1 MRRDSRPRPRARLK
15 DIALKLGVTEAAVSK
30 ALRDASDISPQLK
43 KRVLE
48 CARKLNY
55 QPSAAARGLAM
66 RRTYTVGLVLPD
78 LMASFFAEIA
88 MGAARLLQPRGYT
101 LMLAN
106 SEESAEMER
115 REVEQLLARRVDGL
129 LVASACGSQD
139 TELFDRIRRARTPLV
154 LVDREFPGYLADF
167 AGADN
172 VEVGRLATA
181 YLAGLGCR
189 NIAHLACERLAT
201 GPARRAGYQLALQAA
216 GLAGKPAL
224 IVQAENTDEGGYR
237 AAQILLNTNPSL
249 DGIFCFSDVVAAG
262 AEHALFDAGLRIPE
276 DVSLIGAGNIRYSSH
291 FRVPLTTVDMNSA
304 EVGEQAA
311 TYLLRRIEGQ
321 GAKDPQVFRAPLRVL
336 SRNSTRGEPGSAGSR
351 AMIPPG

>member
-1 MRRDSRPRPRARLK
+1 MKRDSGPRPRARLK
-15 DIALKLGVTEAAVSK
+15 DIARQLGVTEAAVSK
-30 ALRDASDISPQLK
+30 ALRDASDISPELK

-88 MGAARLLQPRGYT
+88 MGAARLLQPHGYT

-106 SEESAEMER
+106 SEESTEMER

-129 LVASACGSQD
+129 LVASACGRED
-139 TELFDRIRRARTPLV
+139 IELFERIRRTRTPMV
-154 LVDREFPGYLADF
+154 LVDREFPGYRADF

-201 GPARRAGYQLALQAA
+201 GPARRAGYQLALQTA
-216 GLAGKPAL
+216 GLAGKPSL
-224 IVQAENTDEGGYR
+224 IVQTENTDESGYR
-237 AAQILLNTNPSL
+237 AARVLLNGHRTL

-262 AEHALFDAGLRIPE
+262 AEHALLDAGLRIPE

-291 FRVPLTTVDMNSA
+291 FRVPLTTVDMSSA
-304 EVGEQAA
+304 AVGEQAA
-311 TYLLRRIEGQ
+311 AYLLQRIEGH
-321 GAKDPQVFRAPLRVL
+321 GPKDPQVFRAPLKVL
-336 SRNSTRGEPGSAGSR
+336 SRDSTRQSA
-351 AMIPPG
+351 A